1 MHKPTLEG
9 LEDYLA
15 GRAEAPQV
23 RALAAHL
30 GECGECRELV
40 GGMRAQ
46 AGLLGVLKA
55 GREIEP
61 APGFY
66 ARVMD
71 RIETQAAGS
80 LWSAFIEPLFMRRFM
95 YAAAALMVVLG
106 FAAATVNNG
115 AGLMQAMPV
124 EMTAEIAM
132 PDAASFV
139 GDAEREVVFVNLAS
153 FGSGLQ
159 SAPAVRT
166 LPAMED

>member
-1 MHKPTLEG
+1 MHKQTLEG

-15 GRAEAPQV
+15 GRMDAPPAQ
-23 RALAAHL
+23 ALAAHL
-30 GECGECRELV
+30 GVCAGCREMV
-40 GGMRAQ
+40 SGMRAQ
-46 AGLLGVLKA
+46 AGMLGVLKA
-55 GREIEP
+55 GTEMDP

-71 RIETQAAGS
+71 RIEAQAAGS
-80 LWSAFIEPLFMRRFM
+80 LWSIFLEPLFMRRFM
-95 YAAAALMVVLG
+95 YASLALMMVFGVAAASVG
-106 FAAATVNNG
+106 DG
-115 AGLMQAMPV
+115 GGLRQALPV

-132 PDAASFV
+132 PDAGSFV

-166 LPAMED
+166 LPTMED